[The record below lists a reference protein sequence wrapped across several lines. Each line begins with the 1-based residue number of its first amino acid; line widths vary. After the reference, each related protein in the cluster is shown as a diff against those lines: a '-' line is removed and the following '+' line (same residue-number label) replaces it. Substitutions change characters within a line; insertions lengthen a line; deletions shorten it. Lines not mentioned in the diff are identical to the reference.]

1 MQKFMVT
8 LYIVLLSTGFAL
20 YANTGVGESASGFL
34 TSLPPAAPV
43 LQSPADESTVLP
55 DTIMMAWYSQIHT
68 ASYTLQIS
76 NTASF
81 TDLIVNT
88 TDLTD
93 TSDAVTGL
101 AGNTT
106 YYWRVF
112 ATNVAGDGALSE
124 SWQFTTSAT
133 SADRESSSIPKH
145 YALLP
150 VCPNPFNPV
159 TTITYLLPKKTE
171 VSLIIYN
178 SMGQAIRKLA
188 SESRKAGKYTVSWDG
203 RNNRGIPVTSGL
215 YLCRFTAGNHEFTQK
230 MLLMR

>member
-1 MQKFMVT
+1 MQKFMLT
-8 LYIVLLSTGFAL
+8 LFIVLLSTGFAL
-20 YANTGVGESASGFL
+20 YANTGIGESASGFL
-34 TSLPPAAPV
+34 TSLSPAAPV
-43 LQSPADESTVLP
+43 LQSPADEATVLP
-55 DTIMMAWYSQIHT
+55 DTIIMAWYSQIHT

-81 TDLIVNT
+81 TDLIVNN

-93 TSDAVTGL
+93 TSDAVIGL

-106 YYWRVF
+106 YYWCVF

-124 SWQFTTSAT
+124 SWQFTTST
-133 SADRESSSIPKH
+133 SSADRESSLIPKH

-159 TTITYLLPKKTE
+159 TTITYLLPEKAE
-171 VSLIIYN
+171 VSLVIYN
-178 SMGQAIRKLA
+178 SMGQSIRKLV
-188 SESRKAGKYTVSWDG
+188 SGPRKAGKYTVLWDG

-215 YLCRFTAGNHEFTQK
+215 YLCRFTAGRHEFTQK